1 MFELKETCTKVPV
14 IRYRNGAFATG
25 EDLIIR
31 EVPVTL
37 ILNNFEFATMVCSP
51 CDLKEMAVG
60 FLYSE
65 GLVQQPADLK
75 SITVDETNLTI
86 RVETTEEA
94 LTEERFVKRLVTT
107 SCTRGG
113 PSLYF
118 FNNAKRVVPV
128 STDIKITPGEIFFLC
143 DEVEKNSPLFQATGG
158 SHSAALCVNGEI
170 IVFFEDVGR
179 HNAVDRVSGR
189 CLLDNIT
196 MSDKIL
202 VFSGRVSSEIL
213 IKVAKMGIPLIA
225 ARSAPTELAVN
236 LAKEFG
242 ITIVGFI
249 RTDRLTIYS
258 HENRVVERRS
268 RQQ

>member
-1 MFELKETCTKVPV
+1 MFELKETSTRMPV
-14 IRYRNGAFATG
+14 TRYRNGVFSTG
-25 EDLIIR
+25 EDLVIR

-37 ILNNFEFATMVCSP
+37 FLNNHEFATMVCSP

-65 GLVQQPADLK
+65 GILQKPVDLK
-75 SITVDETNLTI
+75 SITVDEANKSI
-86 RVETTEEA
+86 KVETTGD
-94 LTEERFVKRLVTT
+94 LPPDERFVKRLVTT

-118 FNNAKRVVPV
+118 FNSAKKVIHI
-128 STDIKITPGEIFFLC
+128 STDIKITPREILFLC
-143 DEVEKNSPLFQATGG
+143 DEVEKITPLFRETGG
-158 SHSAALCVNGEI
+158 SHSAALCTSGKIV
-170 IVFFEDVGR
+170 VFFEDVGR
-179 HNAVDRVSGR
+179 HNAVDRIAGR
-189 CLLDNIT
+189 CFLEKIT

-242 ITIVGFI
+242 VTIVAFI
-249 RTDRLTIYS
+249 RKNRLNIYS
-258 HENRVVERRS
+258 NESRVIADN
-268 RQQ
+268 